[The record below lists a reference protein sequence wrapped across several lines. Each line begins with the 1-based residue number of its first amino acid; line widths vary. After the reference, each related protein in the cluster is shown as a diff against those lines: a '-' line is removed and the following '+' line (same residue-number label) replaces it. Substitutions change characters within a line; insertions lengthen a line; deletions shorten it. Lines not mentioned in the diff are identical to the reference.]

1 MNPLRQLRDHGQSI
15 WLDDIRRSLMT
26 SGELRSLIEEDG
38 LRGMTSNP
46 TIFEK
51 SISGTSDYDE
61 SLRKIMEEDRR
72 LGVKEVYE
80 KLAIEDIQMAT
91 NALGSV
97 YDATSGEDG
106 YVSLEVS
113 PELANDTDATIA
125 EAERLWQAVDH
136 PNLMIKVPATPAGLP
151 AFETLIANGVNV
163 NVTLMFS
170 LRHYEDVAQAY
181 IRGLSRA
188 KHPETMAS
196 VASFFVS
203 RVDTMVDKALESNG
217 SDEALALRGKIA
229 VANARVT
236 YKRFEEIFY
245 GEPFEE
251 LKARGARVQRPLWA
265 STSTKNPDYRD
276 VLYVDE
282 LIGPDTVNTLPPA
295 TLDAFRDHGVVR
307 PTLTEDVDQ
316 ARAQVDRLKEL
327 GVDFDAITEKLQV
340 DGVAAFAKSFDD
352 LLGSLKTKGAGLS
365 PAGPGA

>member
-26 SGELRSLIEEDG
+26 SGELRSLIDEDG

-51 SISGTSDYDE
+51 SISGTPDYDE
-61 SLRKIMEEDRR
+61 SLRKIQKESGGLE
-72 LGVKEVYE
+72 VKDVYE

-91 NALGSV
+91 DALRSV
-97 YDATSGEDG
+97 YDGTGWEDG

-125 EAERLWQAVDH
+125 EAERLWRAVER

-170 LRHYEDVAQAY
+170 LKHYENVAQAY
-181 IRGLSRA
+181 IRGLSKA
-188 KHPETMAS
+188 SHPKKTAS

-203 RVDTMVDKALESNG
+203 RVDTMVDKALEANG
-217 SDEALALRGKIA
+217 SDEALALRGKTA
-229 VANARVT
+229 VANAKVA

-245 GEPFEE
+245 GEPFKE

-265 STSTKNPDYRD
+265 STSTKNPDYHD
-276 VLYVDE
+276 LIYVDE

-307 PTLTEDVDQ
+307 PTLTQDVDQ
-316 ARAQVDRLKEL
+316 ARAQIDQLKTF
-327 GVDFDAITEKLQV
+327 GVDFDAITDKLQV
-340 DGVAAFAKSFDD
+340 DGVASFAKSFDD
-352 LLGSLKTKGAGLS
+352 LLGTLEAKAGGS